1 MQKGPTFCSPASTKN
16 SIMWPQ
22 PRTRLWGRVGKVS
35 HQNPA
40 KAWWQ
45 EEGVILLKEGR
56 CSISSRSH
64 FLLFKCRVSQKV
76 YSDFSVTSCR
86 NTQTFWLTE
95 YFNYPLQITKGA
107 YYSIFEWL
115 WFFRTL
121 IWSKN
126 LCMCTI
132 CPLML
137 YWKIYFLFCRIAFL
151 FLKPVIMSPQGHL
164 FSVVG

>member
-22 PRTRLWGRVGKVS
+22 PRTRLWWRVGNVS

-137 YWKIYFLFCRIAFL
+137 YWK
-151 FLKPVIMSPQGHL
+151 ST
-164 FSVVG
+164 FSSVG